1 MKLKKMF
8 RVVGLTA
15 AAAVF
20 VCAFAGCN
28 GSGGGTTGGKDID
41 VISIWSNDTHS
52 KTVYDEIINEYNET
66 TGKEKGIRIDYIIKA
81 GDSGS
86 TSIEL
91 ALQTGDAPDLF
102 GGDMQKFA
110 ELGYIAA
117 LEDLPGGQ
125 ELVDTHKDIIRREVN
140 TYKDKTYCLPAYATT
155 RGLLYNKDMFKAAG
169 LVDEKGEPTP
179 PKTYDELREYAKK
192 LTNPEKKQYGII
204 LPMKWS
210 SWFAGDLVALMQSSS
225 GNTGY
230 DFTKG
235 TYDYSELVPIMK
247 MYLGIKE
254 DGSYYPA
261 PESLDNDAARA
272 YFADGNIGMKFG
284 FSFDVGVLNDQFPAK
299 IDWGVAELPVED
311 INNRYLQRMTQSK
324 SYLVNAESVK
334 DEKKAKKIVEVLK
347 FFQSDEFTS
356 RIYQAGVAI
365 PVRASAIEGIKLEN
379 PPKGWEDF
387 ANMVKISIIDEI
399 TPSPVL
405 EGKQELKDRF
415 VNDVWSGKKTP
426 EQIVEEYNK
435 DINEGLEL
443 FYKNNPDKEKSY
455 YISPDWDAKR

>member
-1 MKLKKMF
+1 MKLRKIMKAIS
-8 RVVGLTA
+8 VTA
-15 AAAVF
+15 LAAVIAG
-20 VCAFAGCN
+20 AFAGCN
-28 GSGGGTTGGKDID
+28 SGNGSSGSKDVT
-41 VISIWSNDTHS
+41 VISIWSSDTHS

-102 GGDMQKFA
+102 GGDVQKFA

-117 LEDLPGGQ
+117 LEDLPGGS
-125 ELVDTHKDIIRREVN
+125 ELVEANKDIIRREVN
-140 TYKDKTYCLPAYATT
+140 TYNGKTYCIPAYATT
-155 RGLLYNKDMFKAAG
+155 RGLLYNKEMFKAAG
-169 LVDEKGEPTP
+169 IVDENGEPKP
-179 PKTYDELREYAKK
+179 PQTYDELREDAKK
-192 LTNPEKKQYGII
+192 LTDTSKKQYGII
-204 LPMKWS
+204 LPMKWA

-235 TYDYSELVPIMK
+235 TYDYKELIPIMN

-254 DGSYYPA
+254 DGSFYPA

-299 IDWGVAELPVED
+299 IDWGVAELPVENAD
-311 INNRYLQRMTQSK
+311 NKYLQRMTQSK
-324 SYLVNAESVK
+324 GFLVNAESAK
-334 DEKKAKKIVEVLK
+334 DENKAAKIVEVLK

-356 RIYQAGVAI
+356 RIYKAGVAI
-365 PVRASAIEGIKLEN
+365 PVRSSAIESTNLEN
-379 PPKGWEDF
+379 APKGWKEF
-387 ANMVKISIIDEI
+387 ADMVKISIVDELL
-399 TPSPVL
+399 PSPVL

-426 EQIVEEYNK
+426 EQIVAEYNK

-443 FYKNNPDKEKSY
+443 FYQNNPDKDREY
-455 YISPDWDAKR
+455 YITPDWDAKR